1 MVNSNRRRNY
11 LCRLEVDGQ
20 IFEDKEDIKFQ
31 VEQFYHSLYQESE
44 SWRLEVDGL
53 PFDSIDPFD
62 RDLLERPFDREEV
75 VQVV

>member
-1 MVNSNRRRNY
+1 MANSNRRRNS
-11 LCRLEVDGQ
+11 LSSSEVDGQ
-20 IFEDKEDIKFQ
+20 VFEDKEDIKFQ
-31 VEQFYHSLYQESE
+31 VTQFYHSLYQESE
-44 SWRLEVDGL
+44 YWRPEVDGL